1 MGIRRASSRDASQA
15 AQKAAK
21 RGQQAFDDLSKAIGA
36 PIIKKMKHDDDRE
49 KTWTKGHKANEAKRV
64 GLKHTRDRKALQK
77 QLSATHDPTKRQ
89 KLKKSLAAKQADAE
103 KKAAEKRE
111 ERELET
117 EEQKKERLRKES
129 EKRVKKQLAKNEEYK
144 LTKKLHKK
152 SVRDANEKYKVAADP
167 PQKPVRKKSKST
179 PVDVVTAN
187 NEIRDMR
194 KNLASEKARWK
205 KLRNAAKQINPETKK
220 RQKVA
225 AEAGASP
232 RL

>member
-1 MGIRRASSRDASQA
+1 M
-15 AQKAAK
+15 
-21 RGQQAFDDLSKAIGA
+21 
-36 PIIKKMKHDDDRE
+36 
-49 KTWTKGHKANEAKRV
+49 
-64 GLKHTRDRKALQK
+64 
-77 QLSATHDPTKRQ
+77 
-89 KLKKSLAAKQADAE
+89 
-103 KKAAEKRE
+103 
-111 ERELET
+111 
-117 EEQKKERLRKES
+117 
-129 EKRVKKQLAKNEEYK
+129 
-144 LTKKLHKK
+144 HKK
-152 SVRDANEKYKVAADP
+152 SVRDANEKYKFAADP

-205 KLRNAAKQINPETKK
+205 KLKNAAKQINPETKK